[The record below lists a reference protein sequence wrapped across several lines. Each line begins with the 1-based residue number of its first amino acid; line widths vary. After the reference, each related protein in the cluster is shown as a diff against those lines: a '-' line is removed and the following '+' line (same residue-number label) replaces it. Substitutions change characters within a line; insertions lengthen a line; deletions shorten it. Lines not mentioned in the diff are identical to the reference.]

1 MAIGSRSYARPYA
14 SGGGLPL
21 GIKALLIVNTALFLL
36 AFFLRGP
43 LAAVLPYL
51 VLSPA
56 AVVRSFQLWQLG
68 TYQFLHFNVLNFVFN
83 MLALWMFGRELE
95 GSWGTDRFLRFY
107 FLCGAGAGVFVI
119 ALGYLFGAEGGAV
132 AGSNGAIYGILAAS
146 AALWPERD
154 VLFFF
159 FPMKMKWFVLLI
171 AAVDFF
177 LSYGSILYIALLTG
191 LLIGY
196 AYVKMPTGRRSQFD
210 PMASMQAAYRQWK
223 LQRAKRKF
231 QVYLRKNGS
240 DRDRHIN

>member
-1 MAIGSRSYARPYA
+1 M
-14 SGGGLPL
+14 

-51 VLSPA
+51 VLSPT

-146 AALWPERD
+146 AALAGARRL
-154 VLFFF
+154 VH
-159 FPMKMKWFVLLI
+159 LLPDEDEVVRSPDRGRGFLPFLWKHSLYRPPDGV
-171 AAVDFF
+171 VDR
-177 LSYGSILYIALLTG
+177 LRLREDAHRV
-191 LLIGY
+191 
-196 AYVKMPTGRRSQFD
+196 AQQFD
-210 PMASMQAAYRQWK
+210 R
-223 LQRAKRKF
+223 
-231 QVYLRKNGS
+231 
-240 DRDRHIN
+240 